1 MSMQLEFLFLG
12 KTKDTYLSDGIN
24 QYLSRLRHYAQ
35 VDVKILR
42 TKGCSNSNDSHLKAQ
57 EGKLLMDNV
66 SSGAFTVVL
75 DPFGRQFSSEEVAG
89 LLDNW
94 EQRGIKKVCFIIGG
108 ALGLSDEVTRQGDLV
123 LSLSKMTFTHDMTRL
138 FLLEQIYRAYTI
150 KAGEKYHK

>member
-1 MSMQLEFLFLG
+1 MQLEFLFLG
-12 KTKDTYLSDGIN
+12 KTKDSYLSDGIN
-24 QYLSRLRHYAQ
+24 QYLSRLKHYAQ
-35 VDVKILR
+35 VEVKILK
-42 TKGCSNSNDSHLKAQ
+42 TKGCSNANDTQLKVQ
-57 EGKLLMDNV
+57 EGKLLMDAV

-75 DPFGRQFSSEEVAG
+75 DSSGRQFASEEVAN

-94 EQRGIKKVCFIIGG
+94 EQRGLKRVSFIIGG
-108 ALGLSDEVTRQGDLV
+108 ALGLSDEVIRQGDLI